1 MGGPSSS
8 GMSSSAPSDYAR
20 TSSVTIAF
28 NPDSKVRPFTLRHA
42 TDPDSPPGA
51 AGWDKDRR
59 GRPRSFATFEAA
71 QAAAQSSAHAP
82 LTVTVV
88 DLEHRQVLTDAQ
100 ESQARDV
107 RASAHA
113 LSEAILA
120 GGGVAH
126 VTLPVDSDPYG
137 IAANAQQR
145 AIADRTSSLIDAGKL
160 QDRYDSILDAGRK
173 AGNDPTIGFDTNPYS
188 RIKEFGP
195 LSESDKESF
204 QLGLKKGISERQGRT
219 KK

>member
-8 GMSSSAPSDYAR
+8 GMSSSDPFAYAR

-42 TDPDSPPGA
+42 TDPDTPPGA
-51 AGWDKDRR
+51 AGWDKDLR

-71 QAAAQSSAHAP
+71 QAAAQSSARAP
-82 LTVTVV
+82 LNVTVV

-100 ESQARDV
+100 ESQAREV

-113 LSEAILA
+113 LSEAIQA
-120 GGGVAH
+120 GGGVARIS
-126 VTLPVDSDPYG
+126 VDTDPYG

-145 AIADRTSSLIDAGKL
+145 AIADRTSSLIEAGKL

-173 AGNDPTIGFDTNPYS
+173 AGNDPTIGFETNPYG

-204 QLGLKKGISERQGRT
+204 KLGLQKGISERQGRA
-219 KK
+219 KQ